1 MRNLSLKTDHT
12 LNTFLYQPGPAEM
25 YRVRLPE
32 LNLHMEQL
40 EKVLGYEQNN
50 IPVFYQDKLKKMW
63 LEAADK
69 ADIKVGYRILP
80 ADQFHWHFTHII
92 CGEVKFLTGKI
103 ISQQLKNSETVAI
116 FAGTAGPAFE
126 AWSKQLFDQGDFP
139 DGYIA
144 DLLGSEI
151 IEAAIDWMEIKI
163 QKKLNHHSLKMTNR
177 FSPGY
182 CGWNV
187 HEQFKLFSLLP
198 QNFCGISLT
207 DSALMVPIKS
217 VSGIIGIGEKVEKIG
232 YPCDICQMKNCY
244 RRRKT
249 VSVP

>member
-1 MRNLSLKTDHT
+1 MKDLSSKTDLA
-12 LNTFLYQPGPAEM
+12 LNIFLYHPEPSKI
-25 YRVRLPE
+25 YHVRLSE
-32 LNLHMEQL
+32 LHLPIEQL
-40 EKVLGYEQNN
+40 EKVLGYEQNA
-50 IPVFYQDKLKKMW
+50 IPLFYREKLRTMW
-63 LEAADK
+63 REASDK

-80 ADQFHWHFTHII
+80 ADQFHWHLTHII
-92 CGEVKFLTGKI
+92 CGKTKFLTGKI
-103 ISQQLKNSETVAI
+103 IGQQLKNSETVAI

-126 AWSKQLFDQGDFP
+126 VWSKELFDQGDFP

-151 IEAAIDWMEIKI
+151 IEAAIDWMEIKLQ
-163 QKKLNHHSLKMTNR
+163 QKLDLHSLKMTNR
-177 FSPGY
+177 YSPGY

-187 HEQFKLFSLLP
+187 REQFKLFSLLP
-198 QNFCGISLT
+198 NNFCGIRLT

-217 VSGIIGIGEKVEKIG
+217 VSGIIGIGEKVEKIQ

-249 VSVP
+249 VPVL